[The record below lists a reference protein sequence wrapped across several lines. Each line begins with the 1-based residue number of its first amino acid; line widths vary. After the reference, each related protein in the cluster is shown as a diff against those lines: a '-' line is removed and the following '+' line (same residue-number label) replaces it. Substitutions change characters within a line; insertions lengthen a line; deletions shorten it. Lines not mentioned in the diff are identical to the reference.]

1 MQTDSVRH
9 TISIEQFAAF
19 LDGNLPE
26 VDLQAVAAA
35 IDADP
40 ELTSVL
46 GDILQVDEASEP
58 LDGMPAAVPDELLTD
73 EAAFCLP
80 EIPEAAPDDVAW
92 LTDQPAAPVLQPVE
106 PAGACPWVEAS
117 HATTHEVPP
126 EVASE
131 AVPEVP
137 LQPAPAANLSEG
149 MPIDTGWETADA
161 QDLGGEFE

>member
-1 MQTDSVRH
+1 MQTDSVHH

-26 VDLQAVAAA
+26 ADLQAVAAA

-58 LDGMPAAVPDELLTD
+58 LDGMLAAVPDELLTD

-92 LTDQPAAPVLQPVE
+92 VTDQPAAPVLQPVD

-117 HATTHEVPP
+117 HATTDEVSP
-126 EVASE
+126 EVN
-131 AVPEVP
+131 PEVP
-137 LQPAPAANLSEG
+137 VQPAPAANLPEG
-149 MPIDTGWETADA
+149 MPTDTGWESADA

>member
-26 VDLQAVAAA
+26 ADLQAVAAA

-73 EAAFCLP
+73 EAGFCLP

-92 LTDQPAAPVLQPVE
+92 VTDQPATPVLQPVE
-106 PAGACPWVEAS
+106 PAGAYPWVEAS
-117 HATTHEVPP
+117 HATTDEVPP
-126 EVASE
+126 EVT
-131 AVPEVP
+131 PEVP
-137 LQPAPAANLSEG
+137 VQPTPAANLPEG
-149 MPIDTGWETADA
+149 MPTDTGWETADA
-161 QDLGGEFE
+161 QDCGGEFE

>member
-26 VDLQAVAAA
+26 ADLQAVAAA
-35 IDADP
+35 IDADH

-73 EAAFCLP
+73 EAGFCLP

-92 LTDQPAAPVLQPVE
+92 VTDQPAAPVLQPVE

-117 HATTHEVPP
+117 PATTDEVPP
-126 EVASE
+126 EVT
-131 AVPEVP
+131 PEVP
-137 LQPAPAANLSEG
+137 VQPTPAANLSEG
-149 MPIDTGWETADA
+149 MPTDTGWETADA
-161 QDLGGEFE
+161 QDCGGEFE